1 MQTARPKDKNM
12 KSYRENPD
20 SEANQKAERKTSKQT
35 AGTLA
40 IRVQRFVR
48 RLCVICGAKVRNQN
62 PKTNT
67 CDPICT
73 RAKHASRTRQEQ
85 IEHEMAIDEYNDCMA
100 GHAHLWYDT
109 DEPRVKR
116 KARI

>member
-48 RLCVICGAKVRNQN
+48 RLCVICGA
-62 PKTNT
+62 
-67 CDPICT
+67 
-73 RAKHASRTRQEQ
+73 